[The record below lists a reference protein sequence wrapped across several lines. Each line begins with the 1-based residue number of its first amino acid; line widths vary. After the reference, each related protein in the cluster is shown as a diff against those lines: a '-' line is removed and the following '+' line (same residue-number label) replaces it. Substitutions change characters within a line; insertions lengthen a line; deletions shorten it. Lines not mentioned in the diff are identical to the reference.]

1 IFFLFFLE
9 IIVMLNEN
17 ESNQEKG
24 ELSELEWVD
33 LRKDLATSQSYTE
46 TSSNKFVR
54 KFKENPFVPI
64 GCLTT
69 AVILCFGLH
78 SFKKGTTMRS
88 QKLMRMRVLAQGFTV
103 IAMLFGV
110 FKATTI
116 AKKK

>member
-1 IFFLFFLE
+1 
-9 IIVMLNEN
+9 MPDEN
-17 ESNQEKG
+17 ESNEGKG
-24 ELSELEWVD
+24 ELTELEWVD
-33 LRKDLATSQSYTE
+33 LRKDIAARQSFTE
-46 TSSNKFVR
+46 TSSDKFVR

-69 AVILCFGLH
+69 AVILGFGLH

-88 QKLMRMRVLAQGFTV
+88 QKLMRMRVMAQGFTV

-116 AKKK
+116 AKK